1 MCKFFGG
8 PSADTKSGMH
18 CNNVISLKCVS
29 TRSLRHYTSRLVYKW
44 FLFVYKTSYFIGI
57 VGYVIMMATFMGLYL
72 FFGTKPH
79 VWDGIQC
86 YC

>member
-1 MCKFFGG
+1 MCRINLTLQNF
-8 PSADTKSGMH
+8 
-18 CNNVISLKCVS
+18 
-29 TRSLRHYTSRLVYKW
+29 TSRLVYKW
-44 FLFVYKTSYFIGI
+44 FLLVYKISYFIGI

-86 YC
+86 FC